1 MELLDCMKRGLAISG
16 LAAFYVL
23 VPVSG
28 FILPDGLK
36 PVSWLMVGVV
46 TALVFGL
53 KGGLAGAAASTG
65 LALFYH
71 WYSPVLSTNGLI
83 IYLAAGVL
91 ASILVSL
98 PIEHF
103 RREQSQFLKEA
114 NRLEEQ
120 KNVLS
125 EQEARYREFFSN
137 HSDGIAYSKIIYD
150 TSGHPSD
157 YTFLEVNHAFE
168 RFTGLH
174 RDSIQG
180 LSRQSAIPGKADP
193 FFDWVKH
200 YETANAGKIVNY
212 EAEYGN
218 RSFSVTVYSPTL
230 GYFYTIL
237 HDISEIKEYGDDY
250 RNLVEKTRDF
260 ITRFDRNLNCLY
272 TNTNM
277 DYRNKKPMEVIFGQI
292 GTGAHIP
299 EAVQLEWQKKVLQV
313 FRSKREETIDMKVN
327 TILGAKYY
335 ECRIIPEFSQ
345 DGYVDSVICM
355 NRDDTVFKSAEEDMK
370 LTLDKLQELE
380 NIVNVS
386 SIIAFLWHADERW
399 SVEFISGNID
409 QFGYTQQDFTKGNMS
424 FLDLV
429 HPDDLERVLE
439 EQQVYSKE
447 SVNEFS
453 QEFRVRTKTG
463 EEQLVKLD
471 LWIRRSSDG
480 TVTHYQGMITNVTN
494 VIKIPKQV
502 IESQKQYRDL
512 FEAVNDIV
520 FILDVR
526 GTFVSVNR
534 EGESFYGVERDDL
547 KKMNFLQL
555 VPIDKRTEGQKI
567 LAEMTSG
574 IKKEQEYIIEMLDI
588 EGSRH
593 QMHLNCKEVL
603 EGGRLSIAV
612 SARDNTEQIQVIE
625 QVKYLSY
632 HDKLTGLYNRTFFEE
647 ELERLQQNPVLPLSI
662 IVGDVD
668 GLKLTNDAF
677 SHKKGDELLKRIAD
691 ILKSSC
697 SIEDSVIR
705 VGGDEFAIILRE
717 TDEMVANN
725 ICSRIRNMCSQAA
738 EDPVKPSI
746 ALGTSTM
753 YDISITVEQVVREAE
768 DRMNRSKLMESRSI
782 RSSIISSLQKT
793 LEERTYE
800 TKKHAERMQKL
811 ADKLGKQLNLAE
823 SEMDELNLL
832 CVLHDIGK
840 IGIPDNILM
849 KSGRLTADE
858 WEIMKKHT
866 LIGFNIADASS
877 DLKPIAKGILA
888 HHENWDGTGYPHRL
902 KEGEIPLI
910 SRIISVIDAYDAMI
924 NDRPYHKAISQIA
937 AIIEI
942 DRCAGTQFDPG
953 IVEAFKKELLS

>member
-1 MELLDCMKRGLAISG
+1 MECYCMKRGLAITG

-28 FILPDGLK
+28 FFLPDGLK
-36 PVSWLMVGVV
+36 PVSWLLIGVI
-46 TALVFGL
+46 TALFFGL
-53 KGGLAGAAASTG
+53 KGGLSGAAASSA
-65 LALFYH
+65 LALFFH
-71 WYSPVLSTNGLI
+71 WYSPVLSMYGLI
-83 IYLAAGVL
+83 AFLAATVSV
-91 ASILVSL
+91 SILVSL
-98 PIEHF
+98 SIEHF
-103 RREQSQFLKEA
+103 RKEQSRFLAEA

-120 KNVLS
+120 NHMLS
-125 EQEARYREFFSN
+125 EQEARYREFYSN
-137 HSDGIAYSKIIYD
+137 HIDGIAYMKVLFD
-150 TSGHPSD
+150 TGGRPVD
-157 YTFLEVNHAFE
+157 YTILEANYAFE

-174 RDSIQG
+174 RDNIQDF
-180 LSRQSAIPGKADP
+180 RRNTDIPGSAEP
-193 FFDWVKH
+193 FFDWVRH
-200 YETANAGKIVNY
+200 YEAAVSGKKVNFQ
-212 EAEYGN
+212 AEYRN

-230 GYFYTIL
+230 GYFYIIL
-237 HDISEIKEYGDDY
+237 HDISDLKEYGDDY
-250 RNLVEKTRDF
+250 RNLVENTKDY
-260 ITRFDRNLNCLY
+260 ISRFDRNLNCLY
-272 TNTNM
+272 TNTDMDIRNM
-277 DYRNKKPMEVIFGQI
+277 KPMEIIFGPI
-292 GTGAHIP
+292 GIGARIP
-299 EAVQLEWQKKVLQV
+299 EAVQAEWQKKVLQV
-313 FRSKREETIDMKVN
+313 FRNKREETIDMKVN
-327 TILGAKYY
+327 TIHGAKYFD
-335 ECRIIPEFSQ
+335 CRIIPEFSQ

-355 NRDDTVFKSAEEDMK
+355 NRDDTVFKTVEEDMK
-370 LTLDKLQELE
+370 QTLERLQELE

-399 SVEFISGNID
+399 TIEFISGNID
-409 QFGYTQQDFTKGNMS
+409 QFGYTQQEFAEGRIS
-424 FLDLV
+424 FLDLI
-429 HPDDLERVLE
+429 HPDDMERVLE
-439 EQQVYSKE
+439 EQEVYSKE
-447 SVNEFS
+447 GVNEFS
-453 QEFRVRTKTG
+453 QEFRIYTKAG
-463 EEQLVKLD
+463 EERLVKLD
-471 LWIRRSSDG
+471 IWIRRSQDG
-480 TVTHYQGMITNVTN
+480 AATHYQGMITNVTN

-502 IESQKQYRDL
+502 IENQKHYRDL

-534 EGESFYGVERDDL
+534 EGESFFGLERDDL
-547 KKMNFLQL
+547 KKMNFLQMI
-555 VPIDKRTEGQKI
+555 PANMRSEGQRI
-567 LAEMTSG
+567 LSEMTSG
-574 IKKEQEYIIEMLDI
+574 VIREQEYTIEMLDI
-588 EGSRH
+588 EGNRH
-593 QMHLNCKEVL
+593 NMHLSCREVL

-612 SARDNTEQIQVIE
+612 SARDNSEQIQVIE
-625 QVKYLSY
+625 QVKYLNY

-662 IVGDVD
+662 IIGDVD

-677 SHKKGDELLKRIAD
+677 GHKKGDELLKKIAEF
-691 ILKSSC
+691 LKSSC

-717 TDEMVANN
+717 TDETVANN
-725 ICSRIRNMCSQAA
+725 ICSRIRNMCSRAE

-753 YDISITVEQVVREAE
+753 YDTSITIEEVVKAAE
-768 DRMNRSKLMESRSI
+768 DRMIRSKLMESRSI

-811 ADKLGKQLNLAE
+811 AEKLGQRLNLTE
-823 SEMDELNLL
+823 SEMDDLSLL

-849 KSGRLTADE
+849 KSGRLTTDE

-866 LIGFNIADASS
+866 VIGYNIANASH
-877 DLKPIAKGILA
+877 DLKPIALAILA
-888 HHENWDGTGYPHRL
+888 HHENWDGTGYPNRL
-902 KEGEIPLI
+902 KGEEIPLI

-942 DRCAGTQFDPG
+942 ERCAGTQFDPG